1 MAQVKHV
8 ERLTIEAAL
17 DRLAGAREQAF
28 ARHPLVDS
36 VTVARGLLRAYRTAS
51 RRSTRCSAIR

>member
-17 DRLAGAREQAF
+17 SASPELAEQAF

-36 VTVARGLLRAYRTAS
+36 VTVARGLLRAYRDRIPEVDAVF
-51 RRSTRCSAIR
+51 RR

>member
-8 ERLTIEAAL
+8 ERLTIEAAVSGSP
-17 DRLAGAREQAF
+17 DLAEQAL

-36 VTVARGLLRAYRTAS
+36 VTVARGLLRAYRYRIPEVDAVFG
-51 RRSTRCSAIR
+51 R

>member
-8 ERLTIEAAL
+8 ERLTIDAAITGAP
-17 DRLAGAREQAF
+17 DLAEQAF

-36 VTVARGLLRAYRTAS
+36 VTVARELLRAYRERIPEVAEVF
-51 RRSTRCSAIR
+51 RR